1 MSTSYEQRRRAPK
14 YRRRK
19 MKTATK
25 VLVVSVLNIVWFTAA
40 AILLQFKTSVE
51 LSSTLIT
58 CWYTFWTCEIFAI
71 AGIRISKVL
80 KGDTE

>member
-1 MSTSYEQRRRAPK
+1 MNSARNTNRRRK
-14 YRRRK
+14 RRK

-25 VLVVSVLNIVWFTAA
+25 VLIVSVINIVWFTVA
-40 AILLQFKTSVE
+40 AIVLQFKTSVE

-80 KGDTE
+80 KGDNNE

>member
-1 MSTSYEQRRRAPK
+1 MSTA
-14 YRRRK
+14 RK
-19 MKTATK
+19 TKRKRIKTATK
-25 VLVVSVLNIVWFTAA
+25 VLIVSVLNIIWFTVA

-71 AGIRISKVL
+71 AGIRIRKVM
-80 KGDTE
+80 KGE

>member
-1 MSTSYEQRRRAPK
+1 MSTVRRTK
-14 YRRRK
+14 RK
-19 MKTATK
+19 RIKTATK
-25 VLVVSVLNIVWFTAA
+25 VLIVSVLNIIWFTVA

-71 AGIRISKVL
+71 AGIRISKVM
-80 KGDTE
+80 KGE

>member
-1 MSTSYEQRRRAPK
+1 MSTA
-14 YRRRK
+14 RK
-19 MKTATK
+19 TKRKRIKTATK
-25 VLVVSVLNIVWFTAA
+25 VLIVSVLNIIWFTVA

-71 AGIRISKVL
+71 AGIRISKVM
-80 KGDTE
+80 KGE

>member
-1 MSTSYEQRRRAPK
+1 MNSARNTNRRRK
-14 YRRRK
+14 RRK

-25 VLVVSVLNIVWFTAA
+25 VLIVSVINIVWFTVA
-40 AILLQFKTSVE
+40 AIALQFKTSVE

-80 KGDTE
+80 KGDSNE